1 MEKQEIKKSYLLNIR
16 FTDPQATPIT
26 FVCNSVQ
33 EVHDTLDEIANE
45 YSRDFSFNVTSINR
59 K

>member
-16 FTDPQATPIT
+16 FTNPQDAPIT
-26 FVCNSVQ
+26 FVCNSMQ
-33 EVHDTLDEIANE
+33 DVHDTLDEVANE
-45 YSRDFSFNVTSINR
+45 YSRDFSFNVASINR